1 MLLRGTLSRGARPAY
16 LTLLPG
22 GPGSAAGPYRS
33 LATSSSQLRDRY
45 GLWIGGEE
53 LPSENGETIA
63 VENPLDGSVLTHVSS
78 GAEADIA
85 KAVAVAKE
93 AFEDRRWSGVQRA
106 PLSQI

>member
-22 GPGSAAGPYRS
+22 GPGSRS

-63 VENPLDGSVLTHVSS
+63 VENPLDGLPITHVSS